1 MTRKASRPRS
11 FATFTCA
18 NWASVSGYP
27 TYAAADGRSED
38 LRMLAD
44 IIVTHNVRD
53 FAEAARF
60 GIRIL
65 RPGALLRGLGIQP

>member
-1 MTRKASRPRS
+1 
-11 FATFTCA
+11 
-18 NWASVSGYP
+18 
-27 TYAAADGRSED
+27 
-38 LRMLAD
+38 MLAD